1 MNPNK
6 GVHRIVKV
14 GYGVTVKSIETSF
27 HHNTI
32 VYSIKKCDSID
43 FFCEEDIS
51 DAEIKTQIS
60 KYMFI
65 KENSD
70 VSIFVNN
77 KIIIVKILKV
87 CPYSVGIIQGDFL
100 FNRKAQVFQ
109 KQKIIKQDSRKDL
122 SQTFG
127 KFPLYQEK
135 LPKFLIEI
143 MNRREKKRSAQC
155 SPVSSKNHN
164 NVNSFNFYYKKYN
177 SDMPNIESS
186 TLFQSRADTPEL
198 EKYKPQSKNLEV
210 GKSIDDSIGFLPSVY
225 CSPNRRRHSPQ
236 VLTIIF
242 PELSSAA
249 NKPKITFNKVPNN
262 LKKKTRSN
270 TPLKMKKVKI
280 DGLANFVRDKYSK
293 NKVFGI

>member
-87 CPYSVGIIQGDFL
+87 CPYF
-100 FNRKAQVFQ
+100 
-109 KQKIIKQDSRKDL
+109 KQDSRKDL

-164 NVNSFNFYYKKYN
+164 NVNRFNFYYKKYN